1 MPTEP
6 LTPREKTLLQMAML
20 ANAHVLGLEDVI
32 VRLLL
37 RLNLR
42 DFSAEQFQE
51 LVVKAKARSL
61 EELHLKIGDTDPEF
75 ADFLM
80 ASYLR
85 TKGAGEVD
93 AD

>member
-1 MPTEP
+1 MPAKP
-6 LTPREKTLLQMAML
+6 LSPREKTLLQMAMV
-20 ANAHVLGLEDVI
+20 ANAHVLGLEEVI

-42 DFSAEQFQE
+42 DFSAGQFQE
-51 LVVKAKARSL
+51 LVAKAKERSL
-61 EELHLKIGDTDPEF
+61 EELYLKIGDKDPEF

-85 TKGAGEVD
+85 TKAAANSD